1 LDSKEFYCLAT
12 GRLTGGNILPPL
24 VVVVVG
30 TPVNF
35 ITGYSGIICC
45 FGGFV
50 KGQSNQL
57 LDEARALER
66 QYNTAQA
73 VLKYEQSLKENPN
86 QLSVIVRLVE
96 IFCFELDQENN
107 DDKKTEQLNKAKDL
121 LLIAKAIDSTSPDY
135 LYSQT
140 TYLGKLIE
148 ISPVKEKAQIT
159 KSIKQILDQALA
171 KDPNHVKCLYSL
183 ANWNQE
189 VASLNPAVKAA
200 MKVIFGGLPP
210 ASIDMAIELHQKA
223 RKLNPGFLAN
233 NLELALLYKKTNQPS
248 KAVEILEA
256 QMKVPTKTKEELEI
270 KNKSKQL
277 LQSFQ

>member
-1 LDSKEFYCLAT
+1 MNKAFLCVFLLIFLGDFA
-12 GRLTGGNILPPL
+12 
-24 VVVVVG
+24 
-30 TPVNF
+30 
-35 ITGYSGIICC
+35 
-45 FGGFV
+45 

-73 VLKYEQSLKENPN
+73 ILKYEQSLKENPN

-96 IFCFELDQENN
+96 IYCFELDDVK
-107 DDKKTEQLNKAKDL
+107 DDLKKSEQLNKSKELLQLAKS
-121 LLIAKAIDSTSPDY
+121 IDSTSPDY

-148 ISPVKEKAQIT
+148 VSPVKEKAQIT
-159 KSIKQILDQALA
+159 KSIKQILDEALA
-171 KDPNHVKCLYSL
+171 KDPNHVKCLFSL
-183 ANWNQE
+183 ANWNQQ
-189 VASLNPAVKAA
+189 VAGLNPAVKAA

-210 ASIDMAIELHQKA
+210 ASIETAIELHQKA
-223 RKLNPGFLAN
+223 RKLNPGFLSN

-256 QMKVPTKTKEELEI
+256 QMKLPTKTKEELEI

>member
-1 LDSKEFYCLAT
+1 MKKGFLCILFLVCL
-12 GRLTGGNILPPL
+12 GD
-24 VVVVVG
+24 
-30 TPVNF
+30 
-35 ITGYSGIICC
+35 
-45 FGGFV
+45 FV

-57 LDEARALER
+57 NDEARALER

-86 QLSVIVRLVE
+86 QISVIVRLVE
-96 IFCFELDQENN
+96 IYCFELNDVND
-107 DDKKTEQLNKAKDL
+107 DDKKKEQLNKAKEL
-121 LLIAKAIDSTSPDY
+121 LQLAKSIDSTSSDY

-148 ISPVKEKAQIT
+148 VSPVKEKAQIT
-159 KSIKQILDQALA
+159 KSIKQLLDEALT

-210 ASIDMAIELHQKA
+210 ASIDKAIELHQKA

-248 KAVEILEA
+248 RAIEILDS
-256 QMKVPTKTKEELEI
+256 QMKMPTKTKEELEI

-277 LQSFQ
+277 LQSLQ

>member
-1 LDSKEFYCLAT
+1 MKKGFLFFLFLVCL
-12 GRLTGGNILPPL
+12 GD
-24 VVVVVG
+24 
-30 TPVNF
+30 
-35 ITGYSGIICC
+35 
-45 FGGFV
+45 FV

-57 LDEARALER
+57 NDEARALER

-96 IFCFELDQENN
+96 IYCFELNDVND
-107 DDKKTEQLNKAKDL
+107 DDKKKEQLNKAKEL
-121 LLIAKAIDSTSPDY
+121 LQLAKSIDSTSSDY

-148 ISPVKEKAQIT
+148 VSPVKEKAQIT
-159 KSIKQILDQALA
+159 KSIKQLLDEALT

-210 ASIDMAIELHQKA
+210 ASIDKAIELHQKA

-248 KAVEILEA
+248 KAVEVLEA
-256 QMKVPTKTKEELEI
+256 QMKLPTKTKEELEI

>member
-1 LDSKEFYCLAT
+1 MSVL
-12 GRLTGGNILPPL
+12 ILVGL
-24 VVVVVG
+24 VG
-30 TPVNF
+30 IVN
-35 ITGYSGIICC
+35 
-45 FGGFV
+45 
-50 KGQSNQL
+50 GQSNQL
-57 LDEARALER
+57 IEEAKALER
-66 QYNTAQA
+66 QYNTTQA

-96 IFCFELDQENN
+96 IYCFELDDVKD
-107 DDKKTEQLNKAKDL
+107 DDKKKEQLNKAKEL
-121 LLIAKAIDSTSPDY
+121 LLLAKSIDSISPDY
-135 LYSQT
+135 LYSKT

-148 ISPVKEKAQIT
+148 VSPVKEKAQIT
-159 KSIKQILDQALA
+159 KSIKQILDEALA

-233 NLELALLYKKTNQPS
+233 NLSLALLYKKTNQPS
-248 KAVEILEA
+248 KAVEILQA
-256 QMKVPTKTKEELEI
+256 QMKLPTKTKEEFEI
-270 KNKSKQL
+270 KNESKQL